1 MEMKEE
7 KIVELLILF
16 FRISTCYTIMIM
28 IAHERETG
36 PVLISVILKSSARG
50 VQPALA
56 AGAGTAPRSA
66 LSLTKDILPQPI
78 IPRIKV
84 K

>member
-1 MEMKEE
+1 M
-7 KIVELLILF
+7 
-16 FRISTCYTIMIM
+16 FRDRDLPVLYMMIM
-28 IAHERETG
+28 ITRAGERQEG
-36 PVLISVILKSSARG
+36 PVLISVILKSSALCAG
-50 VQPALA
+50 PA
-56 AGAGTAPRSA
+56 AGAGTHQPA

>member
-1 MEMKEE
+1 MKEDC
-7 KIVELLILF
+7 
-16 FRISTCYTIMIM
+16 RIIDTPFLDQNLTCYTIMIM

>member
-1 MEMKEE
+1 MLYM
-7 KIVELLILF
+7 
-16 FRISTCYTIMIM
+16 MIM
-28 IAHERETG
+28 ITRAGERQEG

-50 VQPALA
+50 VLPALA
-56 AGAGTAPRSA
+56 AGAGTALRPA

>member
-1 MEMKEE
+1 MLYHNDE
-7 KIVELLILF
+7 
-16 FRISTCYTIMIM
+16 S
-28 IAHERETG
+28 RETG
-36 PVLISVILKSSARG
+36 PGLISVILKSSARG
-50 VQPALA
+50 VLPALA
-56 AGAGTAPRSA
+56 AGAGTALRPA

>member
-1 MEMKEE
+1 MEMKEDCR
-7 KIVELLILF
+7 IVDTL

-56 AGAGTAPRSA
+56 AGAGTALRPA

>member
-1 MEMKEE
+1 MLYHNDDGRE
-7 KIVELLILF
+7 
-16 FRISTCYTIMIM
+16 R
-28 IAHERETG
+28 ERETG
-36 PVLISVILKSSARG
+36 PGLILVILKSSARG
-50 VQPALA
+50 VLPALA
-56 AGAGTAPRSA
+56 AGAGTALRPA